1 MLILQLAKKREKVVT
16 LRMDQDSFKTVE
28 DYAKGKGLSVSAYIT
43 SVLDSYSEWYI
54 PLASNERIAIPKK
67 HLHQLYSYASKESL
81 DELVKEW
88 EDEPK
93 NALRLLGGDF
103 TLESAI
109 NSVSKASK
117 YLMGTD
123 ARIITT
129 EQKDTWIVIRHNLGK
144 NFSYFWNQMFAH
156 FFEPL
161 QDQVEVVTEYDDT
174 TNSIRLKEK

>member
-1 MLILQLAKKREKVVT
+1 MPKKKEKVVT
-16 LRMDQDSFKTVE
+16 LRLNEDSFKTVE

-67 HLHQLYSYASKESL
+67 ALYQLFSYANKESL
-81 DELVKEW
+81 DDLVKLW
-88 EDEPK
+88 ENEPK
-93 NALRLLGGDF
+93 NALRLLGGEIN
-103 TLESAI
+103 LESAL

-123 ARIITT
+123 ARISTT
-129 EQKDTWIVIRHNLGK
+129 EENNTWIVIRHNLGK
-144 NFSYFWNQMFAH
+144 NFSYFWNQMFTH

-161 QDQVEVVTEYDDT
+161 QDRVDVETEYDDT

>member
-1 MLILQLAKKREKVVT
+1 
-16 LRMDQDSFKTVE
+16 MDEDSFKTVE
-28 DYAKGKGLSVSAYIT
+28 NYAKGKGLSVSAYIT
-43 SVLDSYSEWYI
+43 SVLDSYTEWFI
-54 PLASNERIAIPKK
+54 PLASIERIAIPKNA
-67 HLHQLYSYASKESL
+67 LYQLYSYASKESL

-93 NALRLLGGDF
+93 NALRLLGGEI

-109 NSVSKASK
+109 NSVSKVSK

-123 ARIITT
+123 ARINTT

-144 NFSYFWNQMFAH
+144 NFSYFWNQMFIH

-161 QDQVEVVTEYDDT
+161 QDQVDVATEHDDT
-174 TNSIRLKEK
+174 TLSIRLKEK